1 MSHTATPRMKSP
13 ITLALVQARF
23 QLREA
28 FRIPISIIMGLFAP
42 SIGLLFFILPQRA
55 VADNANLATQAVV
68 GLAVF
73 GIMVNSLFQFAVE
86 VSQACERPWGS
97 YTQTLPAGAGSRI
110 LSYLLSSGVL
120 AALSVVPLLVLAAL
134 TTAATLDPPRLFAG
148 LVALLVTS
156 VPFMLLG
163 LVVGYMFNS
172 KAAVAV
178 AQVLMMALAF
188 GGGLFI
194 PPSVFPD
201 WMNIVSMALP
211 TRNALEIVQW
221 ATGVGGQYIN
231 SSILGLLGWTAGL
244 GFIGLFLAAGSTD
257 KEYRS

>member
-1 MSHTATPRMKSP
+1 M
-13 ITLALVQARF
+13 LALVQARF

-55 VADNANLATQAVV
+55 ISNDTELATQSVV

-86 VSQACERPWGS
+86 VSQARERPWGG

-110 LSYLLSSGVL
+110 LSYLMSSGVL
-120 AALSVVPLLVLAAL
+120 AAFSVVPLLVLAAL
-134 TTAATLDPPRLFAG
+134 TTAATLSPPRLLIG
-148 LVALLVTS
+148 LGALLVTS
-156 VPFMLLG
+156 IPFMLLG
-163 LVVGYMFNS
+163 LVVGHLFNS

-178 AQVLMMALAF
+178 AQVLMMVLAF

-194 PPSVFPD
+194 PPSVFPR
-201 WMNIVSMALP
+201 WMDILSMALP
-211 TRNALEIVQW
+211 TRSALEIVQW
-221 ATGVGGQYIN
+221 ATNVGGQYLA
-231 SSILGLLGWTAGL
+231 SSIVGLLGWTAGL
-244 GFIGLFLAAGSTD
+244 GFMGLVLAASDTD